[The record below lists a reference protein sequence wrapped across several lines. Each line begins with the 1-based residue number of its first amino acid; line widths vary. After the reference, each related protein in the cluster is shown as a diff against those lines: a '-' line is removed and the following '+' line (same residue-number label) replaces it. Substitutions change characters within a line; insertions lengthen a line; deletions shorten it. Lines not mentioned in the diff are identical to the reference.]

1 MIDTI
6 KPALSRDA
14 VGYILAL
21 GAIISMLLSTVLWFL
36 KLDAR
41 YETLSKTVIVMESR
55 LTRLE
60 VKIDRGILP
69 IAETRINNIVRDD
82 QILQQKFEAFV
93 EWHNQNFV
101 PASGLQKDIDRLE
114 RRLKE
119 IDDRYSGAK
128 K

>member
-1 MIDTI
+1 
-6 KPALSRDA
+6 
-14 VGYILAL
+14 
-21 GAIISMLLSTVLWFL
+21 MLLSTVLWFL